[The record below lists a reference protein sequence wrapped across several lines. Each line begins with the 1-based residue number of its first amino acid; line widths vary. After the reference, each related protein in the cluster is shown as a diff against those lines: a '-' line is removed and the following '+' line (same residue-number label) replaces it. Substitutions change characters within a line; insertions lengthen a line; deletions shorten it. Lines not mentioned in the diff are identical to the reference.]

1 MEQNSDKNLV
11 QILAAYEAKLDAIYT
26 SVEKTRKYF
35 LWTMIISIAMIV
47 LPLIGLVVVLPM
59 AMHTLFGSA
68 STMFLQDVAPAKDTA
83 TLLQNVTE
91 TAKLLR

>member
-1 MEQNSDKNLV
+1 MESYYANDTARA
-11 QILAAYEAKLDAIYT
+11 LAAQDAKLDAIYT

-35 LWTMIISIAMIV
+35 LWTLIISVAMVV
-47 LPLIGLVVVLPM
+47 LPLIGLIVVIPLT
-59 AMHTLFGSA
+59 MHALIGGPAATL
-68 STMFLQDVAPAKDTA
+68 LQDSTTTTDTA